1 MWIGKTLL
9 ALLFIS
15 TSYANADAIKTFD
28 IELQSG
34 EAISISQFGDKGA
47 RVLWIPSEYGIRKAA
62 HHQLMN
68 QLASY
73 EHEVWLAELHDSY
86 FITSGRS
93 SLTKV
98 PATDIAELIK
108 ESIPKD
114 GRKLFLATSSRGA
127 VLTLLGLR
135 QYQQTS
141 GSLKDVAGLA
151 LIHPNFQAQSPSP
164 GQKMEFFPI
173 VDAITLP
180 IFLTQPDKSSKYWH
194 VQDLVQRLGNA
205 GSEVFVQ
212 IVEDAGDGYFARHD
226 SNESER
232 QRAKELPLQ
241 LAQALHLL
249 GKSQIEAKIK
259 NSDTLNSSNWKV
271 SLLPDTLQQYPN
283 KTPAPAFSRT
293 SHTGEQYQLSD
304 YRGKVVVLN
313 FWATWCPPCVKE
325 IPSLGRL
332 QAAFPKDALVVLS
345 VDVGESKAD
354 VSKFLAKIPADF
366 PVLLDE
372 EGLSVNDWN
381 VQAFPT
387 TYVIDQQGI
396 IRLAYYGGLEW
407 DDESVIQQ
415 LKNIVNEKESS

>member
-1 MWIGKTLL
+1 MWISKLFF
-9 ALLFIS
+9 ALLLIS
-15 TSYANADAIKTFD
+15 TGYANTDTPTMFD

-34 EAISISQFGDKGA
+34 EAISISQFGEKGD
-47 RVLWIPSEYGIRKAA
+47 RILWIPSEYGVRKAA
-62 HHQLMN
+62 HYQLMN
-68 QLASY
+68 QLSNY
-73 EHEVWLAELHDSY
+73 QHEIWLAELHDSY

-93 SLTKV
+93 SLTKI
-98 PATDIAELIK
+98 PASDIAELIQK
-108 ESIPKD
+108 SIPKD

-127 VLTLLGLR
+127 ILTLLGLR
-135 QYQQTS
+135 EWQQTT
-141 GSLKDVAGLA
+141 GSLKAIAGLA
-151 LIHPNFQAQSPSP
+151 LIHPNFQAQTPSP
-164 GQKMEFFPI
+164 GQKMEFFPL
-173 VDAITLP
+173 VDSVKLP
-180 IFLTQPDKSSKYWH
+180 IFLIQPDKSSKYWH
-194 VQDLVQRLGNA
+194 VRDLVKRLSNA

-212 IVEDAGDGYFARHD
+212 IVEDAGDGYFARSN
-226 SNESER
+226 SNESEK

-241 LAQALHLL
+241 LAQALNLL
-249 GKSQIEAKIK
+249 AQSHVKASIDDA
-259 NSDTLNSSNWKV
+259 DTLKSSNWNV

-283 KTPAPAFSRT
+283 KTPAPDFTRT
-293 SHTGEQYQLSD
+293 SHTGEQYRLSD

-313 FWATWCPPCVKE
+313 FWATWCPPCVRE

-332 QAAFPKDALVVLS
+332 QAAFPKTDLVVLS

-354 VSKFLAKIPADF
+354 VAKFLAKIPADF

-407 DDESVIQQ
+407 DDENVIRQ
-415 LKNIVNEKESS
+415 LTHMVAEKESS